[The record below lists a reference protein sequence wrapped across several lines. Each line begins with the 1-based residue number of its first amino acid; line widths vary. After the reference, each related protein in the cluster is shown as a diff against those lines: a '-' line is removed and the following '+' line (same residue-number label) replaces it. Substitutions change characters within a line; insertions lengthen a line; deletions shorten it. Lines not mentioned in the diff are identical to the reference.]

1 MRLTLAALARPIT
14 VVVALVALAAGAI
27 IAARRMPVDIFPVV
41 GDPAVYVAQ
50 PYGGMDPQQMDGF
63 LTYYY
68 EYHFLYISGIEHI
81 ESKSIQGVA
90 LLKLVFH
97 PGTDMNQ
104 AMSQVVG
111 YVNRARAFMPPGAVP
126 PFVTRFDAGSVPI
139 GQLVFS
145 SSTRLPAEMQDIAI
159 NRVRPLFATL
169 PGVSAPPPFG
179 GNQRTI
185 VVRLDPDKLQAY
197 HVTPEQA
204 IAAVNRAT
212 VVSPAG
218 NVRTG
223 DLNRIATSNATLGGN
238 LSELMDAPV
247 QAESGST
254 VYLRDLGI
262 VENGT
267 DIVTSYAHVNGKR
280 TVYIPVTKRSDAS
293 TLAVIQAVRDNL
305 PAMKALAPEDVDIRL
320 EFDQSRYVTSALRNL
335 ATEGL
340 LGALLTGVMV
350 LLFLRDWRSA
360 AIVVATIP
368 GAVMAAVVGLWAT
381 GQTLNLMTLGGLA
394 LAVGVLVDEATVAI
408 ESIHAHLERGR
419 SRIDAVVEASRV
431 TAVPRLLAML
441 TVLAVFLPALFLVGV
456 PRQLFVPLAL
466 AVALAMAASY
476 VLSSTL
482 VPVLAA
488 WFVRGHGASG
498 AANTSAP
505 ADAPVADVEAGGR
518 GLAARY
524 GTLLRGWLGARVVV
538 TAAYLVVCAALLAL
552 VLPRLGVELFPVT
565 GADQL
570 QMRIRAATG
579 TRIER
584 TEPLTL
590 RVLDEVKA
598 EVGADNVVISTAFV
612 GVQPAS
618 YPINTIYLW
627 TSGPHEAV
635 LLVSL
640 TPEAATDAPA
650 LRERLRAR
658 LAKAVPEVTIAFE
671 AGDIVSQVMSFGS
684 PSPVEVA
691 VQGLNLQQN
700 REHAEK
706 VRAELAKLPELR
718 DLQIAQPLDY
728 PTLAVNI
735 DRERA
740 GQYGLT
746 MSNVAKSLLTATASS
761 RFVEPNYWR
770 DPVGGN
776 GFQIQVEIPQH
787 RIQSAAD
794 LERVPV
800 APGVATTLA
809 DVATVANGTMPGM
822 IERYNGQ
829 RVVSMT
835 ANLEGLTLGQ
845 VLPSLRAAIARAG
858 EAPRGVTVAVRG
870 QVPVLEQTVDGLQGG
885 LGLSVLAIALLLTAY
900 FQSLRLALAVV
911 TAVPAALAGV
921 TLMLWLTGTS
931 LNVQSFVGAT
941 MAVGIGVANAI
952 LLVSFAEAARLG
964 GLSSAE
970 AAVQGSAGRLR
981 AVLMTASAML
991 VGMVP
996 MALGLGD
1003 GGAQAAPLGRA
1014 VIGGLT
1020 AATVATLFVVP
1031 AVYAW
1036 LMARASTVAPSLTS
1050 SNGESHDALQS

>member
-1 MRLTLAALARPIT
+1 MWLIRTAVRRPIT
-14 VVVALVALAAGAI
+14 VVVAVLAVALTAAFGLS
-27 IAARRMPVDIFPVV
+27 RMRVDIFP
-41 GDPAVYVAQ
+41 DLDLPAVYVAQ

-126 PFVTRFDAGSVPI
+126 PFITRFDAGSVPI

-145 SSTRLPAEMQDIAI
+145 SPTRLPAEMQDIAL

-197 HVTPEQA
+197 HVTPEEA
-204 IAAVNRAT
+204 IAAVNKAS

-218 NVRTG
+218 NVREG
-223 DLNRIATSNATLGGN
+223 DLNRIASTNATLGAN

-247 QAESGST
+247 RTANGAS
-254 VYLRDLGI
+254 VYLRDLGV

-320 EFDQSRYVTSALRNL
+320 EFDQSRYVVSALSNL

-340 LGALLTGVMV
+340 LGAVLTGLMV
-350 LLFLRDWRSA
+350 LLFLRDWKSA
-360 AIVVATIP
+360 LIVVATIP
-368 GAVMAAVVGLWAT
+368 GALMAAAIALWAA
-381 GQTLNLMTLGGLA
+381 GQTINLMTLGGLA
-394 LAVGVLVDEATVAI
+394 LAVGVLVDEATVSI
-408 ESIHAHLERGR
+408 ESIHAHLERGATPVAA
-419 SRIDAVVEASRV
+419 AVAASRV

-441 TVLAVFLPALFLVGV
+441 TVLAVFLPAYFLIGV

-466 AVALAMAASY
+466 AVAFAMMASY
-476 VLSSTL
+476 LLSSTL

-488 WFVRGHGASG
+488 WWVRGHGAVRQEIVLQQV
-498 AANTSAP
+498 AAGDVPPRNAFQRY
-505 ADAPVADVEAGGR
+505 ADTLQQLVAR
-518 GLAARY
+518 P
-524 GTLLRGWLGARVVV
+524 
-538 TAAYLVVCAALLAL
+538 AL
-552 VLPRLGVELFPVT
+552 VLAAYVVVCGLVIAVAVPRLGVELFPVT

-570 QMRIRAATG
+570 QMRLRAATG

-590 RVLDEVKA
+590 KVLDEVKA
-598 EVGADNVVISTAFV
+598 EVGADHVVISTAFV

-640 TPEAATDAPA
+640 TPEAARDAA
-650 LRERLRAR
+650 GLRERLRAR
-658 LAKAVPEVTIAFE
+658 LATAVPEMRVSFE
-671 AGDIVSQVMSFGS
+671 AGDIVSQVMSFGA

-706 VRAELAKLPELR
+706 VRAELSKVAELR

-746 MSNVAKSLLTATASS
+746 MSSISKSLLTATASS

-776 GFQIQVEIPQH
+776 GFQIQVEIPQN
-787 RIQSAAD
+787 RIASAAD

-800 APGVATTLA
+800 APGGATTLS
-809 DVATVANGTMPGM
+809 DVATVAPGTMPGM

-835 ANLEGLTLGQ
+835 ANLEGVTLGRA
-845 VLPSLRAAIARAG
+845 LPAIRAAIARAG
-858 EAPRGVTVAVRG
+858 DPPRGVTVAVRG
-870 QVPVLEQTVDGLQGG
+870 QAPVLEQTITGLGTG
-885 LGLSVLAIALLLTAY
+885 LGLSVVAIVLLLAAY
-900 FQSLRLALAVV
+900 FQSVRLAIAVV
-911 TAVPAALAGV
+911 VAVPGALAGV
-921 TLMLWLTGTS
+921 ALALWITGTS
-931 LNVQSFVGAT
+931 LNVQSVVGAT

-952 LLVSFAEAARLG
+952 LVVAFAEAARTG
-964 GLSSAE
+964 AGVDRSPDAASA
-970 AAVQGSAGRLR
+970 AARGAAGRLR

-1014 VIGGLT
+1014 VIGGLV
-1020 AATVATLFVVP
+1020 AATAATLFVVP
-1031 AVYAW
+1031 AAYAW
-1036 LMARASTVAPSLTS
+1036 LAARLGATSPSLIPTE
-1050 SNGESHDALQS
+1050 ESPS

>member
-14 VVVALVALAAGAI
+14 VVVALIALAVGATV
-27 IAARRMPVDIFPVV
+27 AVRRMPVDIFPVV

-145 SSTRLPAEMQDIAI
+145 SNTRLPAEMQDIAI

-185 VVRLDPDKLQAY
+185 VVRLDPDRLQSY
-197 HVTPEQA
+197 RVTPEEA

-238 LSELMDAPV
+238 LAELLDAPV
-247 QAESGST
+247 HAESGAT
-254 VYLRDLGI
+254 VYLRDLGV

-368 GAVMAAVVGLWAT
+368 AAVMAAVVGLWAA

-419 SRIDAVVEASRV
+419 SRIDAVIEASRV

-476 VLSSTL
+476 VFSSTL

-488 WFVRGHGASG
+488 WFVHGHGA
-498 AANTSAP
+498 AA
-505 ADAPVADVEAGGR
+505 ADAGEP
-518 GLAARY
+518 GLADRY
-524 GTLLRGWLGARVVV
+524 GALLRGWLAGRVAV
-538 TAAYLVVCAALLAL
+538 TGVYLAVCAAVLAL

-590 RVLDEVKA
+590 KVLDEVKA
-598 EVGADNVVISTAFV
+598 EVGAENVVISTAFV

-640 TPEAATDAPA
+640 TPSAATDAAA

-700 REHAEK
+700 REHADK

-728 PTLAVNI
+728 PTLAVTI

-746 MSNVAKSLLTATASS
+746 MSSVSKSLLTATASS

-800 APGVATTLA
+800 ASGGAATLS

-835 ANLEGLTLGQ
+835 ANLEGTTLGQ
-845 VLPSLRAAIARAG
+845 VLPSIRAAIARAG

-870 QVPVLEQTVDGLQGG
+870 QVPVLEQTLAGLQGG
-885 LGLSVLAIALLLTAY
+885 LGLSVLAIVLLLTAY
-900 FQSLRLALAVV
+900 FQSLRLSLAVIA
-911 TAVPAALAGV
+911 AVPAALAGV
-921 TLMLWLTGTS
+921 ALMLWATGTS
-931 LNVQSFVGAT
+931 LNVQSVVGAT

-952 LLVSFAEAARLG
+952 LLVAFAEAARLR
-964 GLSSAE
+964 GLSSVD

-981 AVLMTASAML
+981 AVLMTASAMV

-1003 GGAQAAPLGRA
+1003 GGAQSAPLGRA

-1036 LMARASTVAPSLTS
+1036 LMARASTAAPSLTS
-1050 SNGESHDALQS
+1050 SNGESHGAVHS

>member
-1 MRLTLAALARPIT
+1 
-14 VVVALVALAAGAI
+14 
-27 IAARRMPVDIFPVV
+27 
-41 GDPAVYVAQ
+41 
-50 PYGGMDPQQMDGF
+50 
-63 LTYYY
+63 
-68 EYHFLYISGIEHI
+68 SGIEHI

-658 LAKAVPEVTIAFE
+658 LAKAVPEVTITFE

-964 GLSSAE
+964 GLSSVE

>member
-1 MRLTLAALARPIT
+1 MRLTLAALTRPIT
-14 VVVALVALAAGAI
+14 VVVALVALAVGAV

-197 HVTPEQA
+197 RVTPEQA

-350 LLFLRDWRSA
+350 LLYLRDWRSA

-368 GAVMAAVVGLWAT
+368 GAVMAAIVGLWAT

-488 WFVRGHGASG
+488 WFVRGHGVNGTAQET
-498 AANTSAP
+498 AH
-505 ADAPVADVEAGGR
+505 ADAAGDDEAR
-518 GLAARY
+518 GLAGRY
-524 GTLLRGWLGARVVV
+524 GMLLRGWLGARVAVV
-538 TAAYLVVCAALLAL
+538 AGYLVLCAAVLAL
-552 VLPRLGVELFPVT
+552 VLPRHGVELFPVT

-590 RVLDEVKA
+590 KVLDEVKA

-640 TPEAATDAPA
+640 TPAAATDAPA

-684 PSPVEVA
+684 PAPVEVA

-746 MSNVAKSLLTATASS
+746 MSSVAKSLLTATASS

-776 GFQIQVEIPQH
+776 GFQIQVEIPQN

-835 ANLEGLTLGQ
+835 ANLEGKTLGQ
-845 VLPSLRAAIARAG
+845 VLPALRAAIARAG

-870 QVPVLEQTVDGLQGG
+870 QVPVLEQTVGGLQGG

-900 FQSLRLALAVV
+900 FQSVRLALAVV

-921 TLMLWLTGTS
+921 ALMLWLTGTS

-964 GLSSAE
+964 GRSSVE

-996 MALGLGD
+996 MALGPGD

-1020 AATVATLFVVP
+1020 AATVATLFIVP

-1036 LMARASTVAPSLTS
+1036 LMARASTAVPSLTS
-1050 SNGESHDALQS
+1050 SNGESHGALQS